1 MNRYLIVLIFWIIG
15 FLGGITGYIVLPSII
30 DFFNSLVPNLFSKF
44 LLESLIAGIIGSVI
58 STIAMLFWVKKS
70 SKEF

>member
-15 FLGGITGYIVLPSII
+15 FLGGIMGYIILPSVI
-30 DFFNSLVPNLFSKF
+30 DFFNSIVPNLFSKF
-44 LLESLIAGIIGSVI
+44 LLESLIAGIIGSGI
-58 STIAMLFWVKKS
+58 STIAILFWAKKS

>member
-30 DFFNSLVPNLFSKF
+30 DFFKSLVPNLFSKF

-58 STIAMLFWVKKS
+58 STIAILLWAKKS

>member
-44 LLESLIAGIIGSVI
+44 LLESLIAGIIGSII
-58 STIAMLFWVKKS
+58 STIAMLFWAKKAS
-70 SKEF
+70 REF

>member
-15 FLGGITGYIVLPSII
+15 FVGGITGYIVLPSII
-30 DFFNSLVPNLFSKF
+30 YFFNSLVPNLFSKF
-44 LLESLIAGIIGSVI
+44 LLESLIAGVIGSVI
-58 STIAMLFWVKKS
+58 STIAILFWAKKS

>member
-1 MNRYLIVLIFWIIG
+1 MNRYLIVLIFWVIG

-30 DFFNSLVPNLFSKF
+30 DFFNALVPNLFSKF

-58 STIAMLFWVKKS
+58 STIAILFWAKKS

>member
-58 STIAMLFWVKKS
+58 STIAMLFWAKKAS
-70 SKEF
+70 REF

>member
-15 FLGGITGYIVLPSII
+15 FVGGITGYIVLPSII

-58 STIAMLFWVKKS
+58 STIAILFWAKKS
-70 SKEF
+70 TKEF

>member
-1 MNRYLIVLIFWIIG
+1 MNRYLIVFIFWIMG

-58 STIAMLFWVKKS
+58 STIAMLFWAKKA

>member
-1 MNRYLIVLIFWIIG
+1 MNRYLIVFIFWIIG

-58 STIAMLFWVKKS
+58 STIAILFWAKKS
-70 SKEF
+70 TKEF

>member
-15 FLGGITGYIVLPSII
+15 FLGGVSGYILLPSII

-44 LLESLIAGIIGSVI
+44 LLESLIAGIIGSGI
-58 STIAMLFWVKKS
+58 STIAILFWAKKT

>member
-1 MNRYLIVLIFWIIG
+1 MNRYLIVLIFWILG

-44 LLESLIAGIIGSVI
+44 LLESMIAGIIGSVI
-58 STIAMLFWVKKS
+58 STIAILIWAKKS

>member
-1 MNRYLIVLIFWIIG
+1 MNRYLIVFIFWIIG

-44 LLESLIAGIIGSVI
+44 LLESLIAGMIGSVI
-58 STIAMLFWVKKS
+58 STIAILFWAKKS

>member
-58 STIAMLFWVKKS
+58 STIAMLFWAKKA